1 MFIPGKGILCYKFV
15 TTKNY
20 FMVDIRTIHIIVSGK
35 VQGVYFRASCVDT
48 ARKLGIGGWVR
59 NMPDKRVEI
68 MASGGRKMMDEFIN
82 WCGHGPSGAQVD
94 EVLVEEKAF
103 QPFENFTILRG

>member
-1 MFIPGKGILCYKFV
+1 MG
-15 TTKNY
+15 
-20 FMVDIRTIHIIVSGK
+20 DIKTIHVIISGK

-59 NMPDKRVEI
+59 NMPGNRVEI
-68 MASGGRKMMDEFIN
+68 LASGNSKVMDEFIK
-82 WCGHGPSGAQVD
+82 WCGHGPSGARVD

-103 QPFENFTILRG
+103 QPFENFTILRL